1 MTYDFSPIK
10 NKTAEITDWLRS
22 ELSAI
27 RTGRAT
33 PQLLDRIMVN
43 AYDSRTPLKQ
53 LGAMSVEDAR
63 TVRINVWD
71 LSQLKEIESA
81 VAAANL
87 GVSVNADDSGLRI
100 IFPELTAESRQ
111 KLVKVVRVK
120 LEEAK
125 VKVRQARDKFWGT
138 IQEAERNGK
147 ISEDEK
153 FRRKDEIQKIIDHG
167 NGELDTLAAR
177 KEKEILN

>member
-10 NKTAEITDWLRS
+10 NKAAEIADWLRT
-22 ELSAI
+22 ELLAI
-27 RTGRAT
+27 RTGRAA
-33 PQLLDRIMVN
+33 PQLLDRIMVS
-43 AYDSRTPLKQ
+43 AYGSRTPLKQ

-63 TVRINVWD
+63 TVRINLWD
-71 LSQLKEIESA
+71 SSQLKEIESA

-87 GVSVNADDSGLRI
+87 GVSVNVDDAGLRI

-111 KLVKVVRVK
+111 KLIKVVRVK

-125 VKVRQARDKFWGT
+125 VKVRQARDKFWST
-138 IQEAERNGK
+138 IQEEERNGK

-153 FRRKDEIQKIIDHG
+153 FRRKDELQRIIDRG